1 VFFSIFHSIR
11 LSHIEH
17 ATGVAREWS
26 VGNMSRSVK
35 RSVKHGDA
43 RQRGD
48 DSHEDE
54 RDQHE
59 LEPSEHRRK
68 YSFMRVCLL

>member
-1 VFFSIFHSIR
+1 
-11 LSHIEH
+11 
-17 ATGVAREWS
+17 
-26 VGNMSRSVK
+26 MSRSVN

-54 RDQHE
+54 RDQHDI
-59 LEPSEHRRK
+59 EPSEHGTK
-68 YSFMRVCLL
+68 YSLCECVSYNPNFYTFPYEGVKNDPGDVVK